1 MSVHQC
7 DIAIVGAGAAG
18 IAVAASLRKRQ
29 PRLSITLI
37 DPAEKHYYQPG
48 WTMVGRGVF
57 TPQSTER
64 ATASLIPKG
73 VKWLEQAV
81 TAFDPMNNTLSLDN
95 DDSVQ
100 YEQCVV
106 AAGLTLNWGAVEGLA
121 ENLGNNGVTSNYRYD
136 TAPYTWDL
144 VKNLKAGR
152 AIFNMSASFQL
163 LQSGVDHQFSM
174 PNYIPPEKLLS
185 DLEQLELQ
193 QTDPQ
198 VFERFK
204 KIKPEVIEFR
214 PVEKLTLRDD
224 VNAPA
229 ESNYWFRSKE
239 PTLFGMALQHQLL
252 AYISDYGLLRTAT
265 LPHKKELSQGPT
277 FYTSIDHALWF
288 HRPFS
293 LDQWLL
299 YAMDSLSGSKSE
311 GSARGSVFDRE
322 GLLVSSTVQEGLIR
336 QLS

>member
-1 MSVHQC
+1 MQHIEELINLIGLEKTGENTFEGQNFQTSWGRVFGGQVLAQSLHAAYQTVPEDRFAHSLHGYFILGGNLELPIRYEV
-7 DIAIVGAGAAG
+7 DIIRNGK
-18 IAVAASLRKRQ
+18 S
-29 PRLSITLI
+29 
-37 DPAEKHYYQPG
+37 
-48 WTMVGRGVF
+48 F
-57 TPQSTER
+57 TTR
-64 ATASLIPKG
+64 R
-73 VKWLEQAV
+73 
-81 TAFDPMNNTLSLDN
+81 
-95 DDSVQ
+95 
-100 YEQCVV
+100 VV
-106 AAGLTLNWGAVEGLA
+106 AFQE
-121 ENLGNNGVTSNYRYD
+121 
-136 TAPYTWDL
+136 
-144 VKNLKAGR
+144 GR

-239 PTLFGMALQHQLL
+239 PTPFGIALQHQLL

-277 FYTSIDHALWF
+277 FYTSIDHTLWF

-299 YAMDSLSGSKSE
+299 YAMDSP
-311 GSARGSVFDRE
+311 SASNSRGFSRGSIFDRE
-322 GLLVSSTVQEGLIR
+322 GLLVASTAQEGLIR

>member
-1 MSVHQC
+1 MQHIEELINLIGLEKTGENTFEGQNFQTSWGRVFGGQVLAQSLHAAYQTVPEDRFAHSLHGYFILGGNLELPIRYEV
-7 DIAIVGAGAAG
+7 DIIRNGK
-18 IAVAASLRKRQ
+18 S
-29 PRLSITLI
+29 
-37 DPAEKHYYQPG
+37 
-48 WTMVGRGVF
+48 F
-57 TPQSTER
+57 TTR
-64 ATASLIPKG
+64 R
-73 VKWLEQAV
+73 
-81 TAFDPMNNTLSLDN
+81 
-95 DDSVQ
+95 
-100 YEQCVV
+100 VV
-106 AAGLTLNWGAVEGLA
+106 AFQE
-121 ENLGNNGVTSNYRYD
+121 
-136 TAPYTWDL
+136 
-144 VKNLKAGR
+144 GR

-198 VFERFK
+198 MFERFK

-239 PTLFGMALQHQLL
+239 PTPFGMALQHQLL

-299 YAMDSLSGSKSE
+299 YAMDSP
-311 GSARGSVFDRE
+311 SASNSRGFSRGSIFDRE
-322 GLLVSSTVQEGLIR
+322 GLLVASTAQEGLIR

>member
-1 MSVHQC
+1 
-7 DIAIVGAGAAG
+7 
-18 IAVAASLRKRQ
+18 
-29 PRLSITLI
+29 
-37 DPAEKHYYQPG
+37 
-48 WTMVGRGVF
+48 
-57 TPQSTER
+57 
-64 ATASLIPKG
+64 
-73 VKWLEQAV
+73 
-81 TAFDPMNNTLSLDN
+81 
-95 DDSVQ
+95 
-100 YEQCVV
+100 
-106 AAGLTLNWGAVEGLA
+106 
-121 ENLGNNGVTSNYRYD
+121 
-136 TAPYTWDL
+136 
-144 VKNLKAGR
+144 
-152 AIFNMSASFQL
+152 
-163 LQSGVDHQFSM
+163 
-174 PNYIPPEKLLS
+174 EKLLS

-229 ESNYWFRSKE
+229 ESNYWFRSME
-239 PTLFGMALQHQLL
+239 PTPFGMALQHQLL

-299 YAMDSLSGSKSE
+299 YAMDSP
-311 GSARGSVFDRE
+311 SASNSRGFSRGSIFDRE
-322 GLLVSSTVQEGLIR
+322 GLLVASTVQEGLIR

>member
-1 MSVHQC
+1 MQHIEELINLIGLEKTGENTFEGQNFQTSWGRVFGGQVLAQSLHAAYQTVPEDRFAHSLHGYFILGGNLELPIRYEV
-7 DIAIVGAGAAG
+7 DIIRNGK
-18 IAVAASLRKRQ
+18 S
-29 PRLSITLI
+29 
-37 DPAEKHYYQPG
+37 
-48 WTMVGRGVF
+48 F
-57 TPQSTER
+57 TTR
-64 ATASLIPKG
+64 R
-73 VKWLEQAV
+73 
-81 TAFDPMNNTLSLDN
+81 
-95 DDSVQ
+95 
-100 YEQCVV
+100 VV
-106 AAGLTLNWGAVEGLA
+106 AFQE
-121 ENLGNNGVTSNYRYD
+121 
-136 TAPYTWDL
+136 
-144 VKNLKAGR
+144 GR

-229 ESNYWFRSKE
+229 KSNYWFRSKE
-239 PTLFGMALQHQLL
+239 STPFGMALQHQLL

-277 FYTSIDHALWF
+277 FYTSIDHAIWF

-299 YAMDSLSGSKSE
+299 YAMDSP
-311 GSARGSVFDRE
+311 SASNSRGFSRGSIFDRE
-322 GLLVSSTVQEGLIR
+322 GLLVASTAQEGLIR
-336 QLS
+336 QLF